1 MKFKRLAAI
10 LAAMIITSAITLSA
24 CNDAP
29 DNVEQTPE
37 NTPVQPDETTPPD
50 NSGEITP
57 EVPDDSTPEVPEVPV
72 VETVTYFKITS
83 DSVNIRSGAG
93 AGYAVVGVAERN
105 TLYILVARNGNW
117 LETQFKGK
125 RAFIS
130 AVYTVTY
137 KFEKKNEKVESVIE
151 EGAKLLGTKYVYG
164 AVRYHNGSGK
174 LLSGFTLSQFDC
186 SSLTQYIFYKG
197 AGVNLD
203 VTTRTQVVQ
212 GKSVASLERGDL
224 MFFTNESRKHL
235 TGVER
240 IGHVAL
246 YLGDNYILHTASDYA
261 KIEQISSGR
270 WNNFIVARRMV

>member
-1 MKFKRLAAI
+1 MKFKKLAVI
-10 LAAMIITSAITLSA
+10 LAATIITSAITLSA
-24 CNDAP
+24 CNNTS

-57 EVPDDSTPEVPEVPV
+57 EVPDDTAPEVPEVPV

-93 AGYAVVGVAERN
+93 TGYAIVGIAERN
-105 TLYILVARNGNW
+105 TLYLLVAQNGSW
-117 LETQFKGK
+117 LETQYKGK

-130 AVYTVTY
+130 AVYAITY
-137 KFEKKNEKVESVIE
+137 KFEKKSEKVESVIE